1 MIVGQAV
8 AALEGVCGHLW
19 AILGTGS
26 EVEVQRCEAPAS
38 REFALLRWP
47 ATASATRGGV
57 TLSDITLVHARLASC
72 GLPRPAPK
80 RLAASAHLPV
90 GPSRLAIWDLFSF
103 LRVVLVF
110 VMGENLRVVY

>member
-38 REFALLRWP
+38 SGEFALLRCA

-57 TLSDITLVHARLASC
+57 TLSDIASGAVDEHLCSARLASC

-103 LRVVLVF
+103 LRVV
-110 VMGENLRVVY
+110 Y